1 MEVGARFDEPLTDR
15 DLRDRADRRVDWR
28 CENEYQHRSPR
39 DETVDALAWRGVW
52 CPRKASHDHAKRRLR
67 YDDRGGP
74 SVVEKEVEEE
84 EYYSEEEEE
93 EPIGDVVEDAV
104 AAAVAADARHYL
116 ELLRIENDE
125 ELKALKEE
133 ERQACTRV
141 SLSRHRGHLRGPN
154 SDTISE
160 RYIRPYPENS
170 TSPRPREGPD

>member
-1 MEVGARFDEPLTDR
+1 MAVGARFDEPLTDR

-28 CENEYQHRSPR
+28 CDNEYQYRSKR
-39 DETVDALAWRGVW
+39 DEMVDALAWRGLW

-74 SVVEKEVEEE
+74 CVDEEVVEDEE
-84 EYYSEEEEE
+84 EYSSEEEGEI
-93 EPIGDVVEDAV
+93 IGDVAADAV

-125 ELKALKEE
+125 ELKQLKEE
-133 ERQACTRV
+133 ERLACTRV

-160 RYIRPYPENS
+160 RYTRPTGAS
-170 TSPRPREGPD
+170 RTSLRPRHTKN